1 VRSFDDLDAHDVL
14 DHRVREHLVGQGAH
28 RLERLLVGDVDGE
41 SKRLPMRTA
50 EKPSTPRRPRAPATA
65 LPCGSSSSAL
75 GMTSTTMV
83 GIRSS

>member
-14 DHRVREHLVGQGAH
+14 DHRVREHLVGEGAH

-41 SKRLPMRTA
+41 LEPLADADGR
-50 EKPSTPRRPRAPATA
+50 KPSTPRRPRAPATA